1 MNPVIPIIIKTA
13 VVAGVVGGV
22 IVMSKL
28 EPLKKRVK
36 NFFPDWGSDGD
47 DEDTR
52 NPHSVDVVPMRGG
65 KTKVNTDLQRQL
77 AESQERARQ
86 LENQIKEL
94 RTENLKM
101 RAEVE
106 KLTQNLKETVKLEF
120 SFSRLLQWLQKQHG
134 KKVCEGTTADM
145 AELISLLSVNGLAVE
160 KDYEQNPEG
169 FIRVKDMNVAA
180 PEVNL
185 PMITREDD
193 IILKGI
199 VKVPMSFAGAEP
211 PVEQMK
217 PEIHGEHQSFEPE
230 CNGPVVLANPVSD
243 KSEKDDDFDD
253 DFIVTEERT
262 KK

>member
-36 NFFPDWGSDGD
+36 NFLPDWGSDGD

-52 NPHSVDVVPMRGG
+52 NPHSVDVVPMRGS

-86 LENQIKEL
+86 LETRIKEL

-101 RAEVE
+101 MAEVE

-120 SFSRLLQWLQKQHG
+120 SFSLLLQWLQKQLG

-169 FIRVKDMNVAA
+169 FICVKDVNVTA
-180 PEVNL
+180 PEVSL
-185 PMITREDD
+185 PMITRKDD

-217 PEIHGEHQSFEPE
+217 TEIHREDRSFDPE
-230 CNGPVVLANPVSD
+230 CEEPVASASSGSV
-243 KSEKDDDFDD
+243 EEDDFDD

-262 KK
+262 KQ